1 MSTNNAVKRSQVQE
15 IALPSERKSFFTL
28 FHSPSSTGYSGA
40 TTSVNWMKQKFTF
53 PSDRIQ
59 NIDTENMAEHQIECS
74 PTAQFQTQ
82 IGFQNS
88 QLQRANS
95 FREIPKTQN
104 YINAQ
109 KRPLTREQEYQLY
122 PALKYRDYASK
133 NTYIKFTNYRTSSI
147 TNLNKDQKELLDF
160 QPKSANNRQ
169 LNLDDLLEAQNQME
183 INTDNSSQKIYVK
196 NQKGT
201 SQIIKN
207 EKTAFS
213 TEKKKKPNKNQGK
226 QSKSKSNLQSTINRS
241 NSTNCFT
248 LDIQKPFFIASRAQ
262 INSQQK
268 QFQTDQVSFIPDPQN
283 SEGGNQI
290 QQTQIQNDI
299 KSQLNESQKQKYFIS
314 RTRFRNTDEKL
325 VGTYKTN
332 TSQSQNLFDLK
343 QVSQQVPQKN
353 FNTNQSEQILTDV
366 DIRLMMISAGI
377 DPLKD
382 YLSRRANFGCK
393 SIYNPDLLNHFERIS
408 SKNRYYSQQNP
419 SSDNEKK
426 YQTQK
431 DVEEYYHHLERF
443 DKEGNDEYFIQTR
456 KNATNY
462 NRFHMSKPNIRM
474 RYEQQLKIANYLITK
489 AQEEKQNNIQKYIS
503 APPIQQIIS
512 DSENETK
519 QNTENNLV
527 HGLHKYLLAKDL
539 IKETWKQLQQ
549 PETPNP
555 NKIVQMLNNN
565 TVSSQSFSALLK
577 EKNFIKNQ
585 ISAKSS
591 QPVSMKSIDFDDTKI
606 NQLKQNE
613 NPSNQQ
619 EKLESQFKFQQ
630 FIIDQGLQE
639 MNHYDEIV
647 RWYKQRFSELNQQGK
662 EGRNNQ
668 NTEKLSQG
676 NSAQKSK
683 SKSRS
688 QSPKNQNLQLK
699 DCNINSQQ
707 TNLPTEL
714 NVYTREDIFI
724 KKTIDK
730 MINSDEIDIVSLSD
744 IAQLQKIIYQRQTIL
759 QDLKQIII
767 KSVNEILAAK
777 LKKTKKKNKSN
788 SQEFS
793 EQFNKQNS
801 TLDRQSKQQLHRSY
815 SSQKLSNQSK
825 SIRVSTT
832 QQAERKKKYKQ
843 QNSLGYQDYV
853 QSKMEK
859 EFFSKLKKKTKKGES
874 STFIT
879 DHPQQEDTKKLLQNK
894 NVFKDSM
901 KQNKLEV
908 TDDVD
913 SKKEKVN
920 QIDLKQLKTQTLQ
933 SQESITPLQK
943 NASLSQSTPLNT
955 QGFKNITK
963 ILDEESQND
972 FFELNQQAKQ
982 ENFNN
987 DNQEQQQ
994 QSISLTKIKSH
1005 LLELT
1010 NSKQQKQ
1017 IIDSHDKQQKQ
1028 IVDSFDNQQKQM
1040 DNSLDKQQ
1048 KSVVDSFEGDKNKD
1062 IKISQ
1067 SIQSEPKQSQKSQQ
1081 SNTQNDSIPAID
1093 SINSIKEAEDQIV
1106 YDESMEKNISLS
1118 QVSEKSQQ
1126 SDVIIPSF
1134 SIFRQESPIKQ
1145 HEPIN
1150 NIISLS
1156 QQKIRFKNS
1165 YDYIQPLIE
1174 DLDEN
1179 ESPINQVNLKKNQT
1193 FEIQLAQQNS
1203 QSTQK
1208 SIIMLNE
1215 ERISLSKFNPLYAQ
1229 KDSMTDL
1236 QQSDEQSKKNKI
1248 PSIMISDSLVQIR
1261 NNSIVDDSF
1270 KLNQED
1276 KFSEYSSLS
1285 QAEVKRNRE
1294 VKQSQQ
1300 ILMDALKQ
1308 ADIGQQRVN
1317 TPSLLELPKSKNY
1330 ITLSANKDSPQ
1341 LNSQRSNQSSRSN
1354 LDSPQLSAVPDTQR
1368 SIQSKTEYEKEKLSQ
1383 LMTQQQRL
1391 NKKKAIKSS
1400 QRMHSDASK
1409 VLNLQQAKLAMAQ
1422 QFNAQQEFNHLETQS
1437 INTRNE
1443 KITEF
1448 FEMADKVIATKATL
1462 NKPGGY
1468 NPFFNEEQAEKM
1480 IEKLNKSRNRI
1491 DSNENELISNLKER
1505 VATLEDENTN
1515 LKNLLNEKENREQ
1528 TQFDQEQNQTEI
1540 YGKDQN
1546 SSNIKND
1553 TEVSSH
1559 EEKNNQNE
1567 AIQSIKQQ
1575 VRFDVQN
1582 ENESDEQDQKQKNKK
1597 QELDQSQ
1604 LYSGDLSIGLEQ
1616 ESSVFASDLKS
1627 QSQISLTRLQS
1638 QTNLKDESKKKF
1650 LQKKNSINTNNNK
1663 QKSRPTL
1670 VKTNTQNEFKN
1681 KEGQKLRQSN
1691 SIIST
1696 LQHQKSMSSYPY
1708 QQQPSLS
1715 YLDENPSINKILT
1728 QHNLSD
1734 IQKLVDQKFQN
1745 KKSIAQ
1751 GFSAASLFQ
1760 IVSESFV
1767 ELEEQANIMKEQDSN
1782 IFSFKKSV
1790 SNLKS
1795 SQRLIK
1801 AKSFK
1806 NTAQRG
1812 ALKQSA
1818 INEILNEYRINDK
1831 MSLIEKRKVI
1841 QKLVD
1846 KLEQRADIEEDQN
1859 FNLILYKQVQ
1869 QEMQFISLRESC
1881 EPEQILEQ
1889 KPNLQQDLSL
1899 LDQVDK
1905 NKRDFMR
1912 ARLKFSDNLIL
1923 NQKNNI
1929 LQEVNEEDLD
1939 IDNEF
1944 MDVIQRLVKQNEDL
1958 EEEII
1963 RKKIFQDQTI
1973 IIQRAIQTNQNLAPV
1988 VEDIQQIA
1996 LQQSLIQ
2003 LKQNKKKNLQNNV
2016 HTFMRQPTKFYSP
2029 SKKMS
2034 KQEQEVF
2041 NKMQKLQEKFQKALN
2056 MMSKEEKKEL
2066 KNVYLNIKY
2075 RAESR

>member
-1 MSTNNAVKRSQVQE
+1 MSTNNAVKFSQGQE
-15 IALPSERKSFFTL
+15 ASQSSERKSFFTL
-28 FHSPSSTGYSGA
+28 LHSPSSTGYSGA

-59 NIDTENMAEHQIECS
+59 NIDIEGMAEHQIECS
-74 PTAQFQTQ
+74 PTAQFQ
-82 IGFQNS
+82 GSLGNFKND
-88 QLQRANS
+88 QLQRAQS
-95 FREIPKTQN
+95 FREDLKTQN
-104 YINAQ
+104 KVNVQ
-109 KRPLTREQEYQLY
+109 KRPMTREQEYKLY

-133 NTYIKFTNYRTSSI
+133 NTYIKYTNYRTSSI
-147 TNLNKDQKELLDF
+147 SNLNKDQKELLDF

-169 LNLDDLLEAQNQME
+169 LNLDDQIEVYNQIEIYPDSKAQKVNIK
-183 INTDNSSQKIYVK
+183 INNGFSQ
-196 NQKGT
+196 
-201 SQIIKN
+201 SCKN
-207 EKTAFS
+207 EQTVFS
-213 TEKKKKPNKNQGK
+213 TEKKQKQIKTKGKQKKSQKNQ
-226 QSKSKSNLQSTINRS
+226 QNSLNRS

-248 LDIQKPFFIASRAQ
+248 LDVQKPYFIASRAQ

-268 QFQTDQVSFIPDPQN
+268 QFQADQINFIPDPQN
-283 SEGGNQI
+283 LFQTQQI
-290 QQTQIQNDI
+290 QINNENNQQQ
-299 KSQLNESQKQKYFIS
+299 NESQRQKYFIS

-325 VGTYKTN
+325 IGTDKTSA
-332 TSQSQNLFDLK
+332 SQSQNIFELK
-343 QVSQQVPQKN
+343 QGVYQVTQNNKN

-393 SIYNPDLLNHFERIS
+393 SIYNPDLLNHFERIN
-408 SKNRYYSQQNP
+408 SKNRYYSQLIP
-419 SSDNEKK
+419 SSENNKK

-489 AQEEKQNNIQKYIS
+489 VQEEKQNNQQKLVS
-503 APPIQQIIS
+503 APPIQQVIS
-512 DSENETK
+512 DSENEVK

-555 NKIVQMLNNN
+555 TKIVQMLNNN
-565 TVSSQSFSALLK
+565 NNNALSSQSFTALIK
-577 EKNFIKNQ
+577 DKNFIKNQ
-585 ISAKSS
+585 TSAKNS
-591 QPVSMKSIDFDDTKI
+591 QPVSMKSISIDDDNKV
-606 NQLKQNE
+606 NQQKQNE

-647 RWYKQRFSELNQQGK
+647 RWYKERFSELNQLGK
-662 EGRNNQ
+662 DGRNNQ
-668 NTEKLSQG
+668 NIEKQS
-676 NSAQKSK
+676 SAQKSK

-688 QSPKNQNLQLK
+688 QSPNNLNIELK
-699 DCNINSQQ
+699 DCNLNSQQ
-707 TNLPTEL
+707 QNLPTEL

-730 MINSDEIDIVSLSD
+730 MINSNEIDIVSLSD
-744 IAQLQKIIYQRQTIL
+744 IAQLQKIIQQRQTIL
-759 QDLKQIII
+759 EDLKHIII

-777 LKKTKKKNKSN
+777 LKKSKKTKKSN
-788 SQEFS
+788 SQELN
-793 EQFNKQNS
+793 EQFIKQNS
-801 TLDRQSKQQLHRSY
+801 SLDKQRKQELHRSY

-825 SIRVSTT
+825 SIRVSIT
-832 QQAERKKKYKQ
+832 QHAERKKKYKQ

-859 EFFSKLKKKTKKGES
+859 EFFSKLKKKQKKTEA

-894 NVFKDSM
+894 NVFRDSL
-901 KQNKLEV
+901 KQSKLEV
-908 TDDVD
+908 IEDDINF
-913 SKKEKVN
+913 KQEQVN
-920 QIDLKQLKTQTLQ
+920 KIDLKQLKTRTLQ
-933 SQESITPLQK
+933 SQESMTPMLK
-943 NASLSQSTPLNT
+943 NSTLSQSTPLNT

-963 ILDEESQND
+963 ILDEESQDN
-972 FFELNQQAKQ
+972 FFELNQKAKQ
-982 ENFNN
+982 ENQNN
-987 DNQEQQQ
+987 DNQENQE
-994 QSISLTKIKSH
+994 SVSLTKIKNQ
-1005 LLELT
+1005 LMELT
-1010 NSKQQKQ
+1010 NSKQQL
-1017 IIDSHDKQQKQ
+1017 Q
-1028 IVDSFDNQQKQM
+1028 IVDTAKAEEGQNQ
-1040 DNSLDKQQ
+1040 
-1048 KSVVDSFEGDKNKD
+1048 D
-1062 IKISQ
+1062 IQITQ
-1067 SIQSEPKQSQKSQQ
+1067 SIQSEPKKSQKSQQ
-1081 SNTQNDSIPAID
+1081 SNTQNDSIPAIG
-1093 SINSIKEAEDQIV
+1093 SINSIQDAEDQIV
-1106 YDESMEKNISLS
+1106 YEESPEKNISLS
-1118 QVSEKSQQ
+1118 QVSEKSSH
-1126 SDVIIPSF
+1126 SDILIPSF

-1145 HEPIN
+1145 HESIN
-1150 NIISLS
+1150 NVMSLS
-1156 QQKIRFKNS
+1156 QQKKRFKNS

-1174 DLDEN
+1174 DLNEN
-1179 ESPINQVNLKKNQT
+1179 DSPVNQLTKGLKRDQT
-1193 FEIQLAQQNS
+1193 FEIQLTQQDS
-1203 QSTQK
+1203 SYGFQK
-1208 SIIMLNE
+1208 SQFMLNE
-1215 ERISLSKFNPLYAQ
+1215 ERISLSKFNPIFAQ
-1229 KDSMTDL
+1229 KESITDL
-1236 QQSDEQSKKNKI
+1236 QQSDEQSKQSKKNNI
-1248 PSIMISDSLVQIR
+1248 PSIMISDSLAQIR
-1261 NNSIVDDSF
+1261 NNSMVDDGF

-1276 KFSEYSSLS
+1276 KLSDYSSLS
-1285 QAEVKRNRE
+1285 QAEVKKNRE
-1294 VKQSQQ
+1294 VKQAQQ

-1308 ADIGQQRVN
+1308 ADIGQQRAN

-1330 ITLSANKDSPQ
+1330 ITIQTNKDSPQ
-1341 LNSQRSNQSSRSN
+1341 QNTNRSNLSSRSN

-1368 SIQSKTEYEKEKLSQ
+1368 SIQSKTEYEKEKLNQ
-1383 LMTQQQRL
+1383 LMTQEKRL

-1409 VLNLQQAKLAMAQ
+1409 VLNMQQAKLAMAQ

-1437 INTRNE
+1437 INSRNE

-1448 FEMADKVIATKATL
+1448 FEKADKVIATKATL
-1462 NKPGGY
+1462 NKPGAY
-1468 NPFFNEEQAEKM
+1468 NPFFNEEQAEQ
-1480 IEKLNKSRNRI
+1480 IVEKLNKSRNKT
-1491 DSNENELISNLKER
+1491 DNSDNENDLINNLKVR

-1515 LKNLLNEKENREQ
+1515 LKNLLNEKEIREQ
-1528 TQFDQEQNQTEI
+1528 IKLDFEQNQSE
-1540 YGKDQN
+1540 KDGNQ
-1546 SSNIKND
+1546 SNIN
-1553 TEVSSH
+1553 EVEVISN
-1559 EEKNNQNE
+1559 EEKDNQNE
-1567 AIQSIKQQ
+1567 GIQNVKQQ

-1582 ENESDEQDQKQKNKK
+1582 ENNSGEEDQKQKNKK
-1597 QELDQSQ
+1597 SEQDQSQ

-1627 QSQISLTRLQS
+1627 QSQISLSKLQS
-1638 QTNLKDESKKKF
+1638 QTNLKDENKKKI
-1650 LQKKNSINTNNNK
+1650 LQKKSSININNNK

-1670 VKTNTQNEFKN
+1670 VKTNTQNDLKI
-1681 KEGQKLRQSN
+1681 KDSQKLRQSN
-1691 SIIST
+1691 SIIT
-1696 LQHQKSMSSYPY
+1696 TFQHQKSVSQVY

-1715 YLDENPSINKILT
+1715 YLDENPTINKIIT

-1734 IQKLVDQKFQN
+1734 IQKIVDQKFQH

-1760 IVSESFV
+1760 IMSESFV

-1801 AKSFK
+1801 AKSFRNQAIK
-1806 NTAQRG
+1806 G
-1812 ALKQSA
+1812 GLKQSA
-1818 INEILNEYRINDK
+1818 INEILNEYKINDK
-1831 MSLIEKRKVI
+1831 MSLIEKRRVI

-1869 QEMQFISLRESC
+1869 QEMQFINQRESC
-1881 EPEQILEQ
+1881 EIEYILEQ

-1958 EEEII
+1958 DEEKI
-1963 RKKIFQDQTI
+1963 RKKIFQEQTI
-1973 IIQRAIQTNQNLAPV
+1973 IIQKTIQTNQKLAPV
-1988 VEDIQQIA
+1988 VEDFQQIA
-1996 LQQSLIQ
+1996 LQQSQIEQ
-2003 LKQNKKKNLQNNV
+2003 KQKKKKNLQNNV
-2016 HTFMRQPTKFYSP
+2016 HTFTRQPTKYYSP

-2034 KQEQEVF
+2034 KQDQELF

-2056 MMSKEEKKEL
+2056 MMSKEEKEEL
-2066 KNVYLNIKY
+2066 KNVYLNIKF